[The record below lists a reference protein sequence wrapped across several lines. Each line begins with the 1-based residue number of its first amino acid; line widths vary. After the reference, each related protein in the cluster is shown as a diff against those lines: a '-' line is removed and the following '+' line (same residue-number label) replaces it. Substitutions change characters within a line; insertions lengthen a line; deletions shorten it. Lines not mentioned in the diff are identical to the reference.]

1 MTSVTNSTQL
11 NFGIGGRGDRYNWSF
26 LEKNLKLPRKP
37 SKSKAEAIAMAELEG
52 VQAVRL
58 SETLGIYEEYPEAV
72 GQAIQNFI

>member
-26 LEKNLKLPRKP
+26 LEKNLKLPTKP

-52 VQAVRL
+52 VQ
-58 SETLGIYEEYPEAV
+58 SYIE
-72 GQAIQNFI
+72 